1 VTTPSRQSF
10 LRWAGLGGLVY
21 VVLTIV
27 GLFLILNG
35 LPAGDAPPAKVVAYF
50 QDSGHRTRIG
60 IGWLLIVI
68 GVFFL
73 LWFVAALRELVRAYA
88 GDGVLATVATIGGA
102 VYAALTLVAFSVE
115 QGILTMS
122 DDTYRH
128 GVDPLLVHAANDVG
142 YVLHS
147 AGGAAIGAAI
157 IAVSLAAIGAAA
169 IPQWLGWVS
178 VAAGIV
184 AIFSIFFFP
193 WIVVAL
199 WLAIASIL
207 VTRAFGR
214 LSAAAPPARSG

>member
-1 VTTPSRQSF
+1 
-10 LRWAGLGGLVY
+10 
-21 VVLTIV
+21 
-27 GLFLILNG
+27 
-35 LPAGDAPPAKVVAYF
+35 
-50 QDSGHRTRIG
+50 
-60 IGWLLIVI
+60 
-68 GVFFL
+68 
-73 LWFVAALRELVRAYA
+73 YA

-102 VYAALTLVAFSVE
+102 VYGALTLAAFSVE

-157 IAVSLAAIGAAA
+157 IAVSLAAIGAGALPA
-169 IPQWLGWVS
+169 FVGWLS

-184 AIFSIFFFP
+184 VIFSIFFFP
-193 WIVVAL
+193 WIVIAL

-207 VTRAFGR
+207 VSRALGR
-214 LSAAAPPARSG
+214 LSAGAAPAAGG